1 MTLDSKD
8 NTGYLPRG
16 PEQMKGIWATIL
28 EDTIPNIMTSTTDT
42 HKSDYLS
49 YKTPAKNSETSKF

>member
-49 YKTPAKNSETSKF
+49 YKTVEGQ